1 MATNIVVPTVGES
14 VLEARVLHWRKHE
27 GESVGVGEVLVE
39 LETEKVNFE
48 VAAEVAGRLTHIAQ
62 PDGADVRP
70 GDVLGVVDETAVVE
84 PDAAAAAQEPRG
96 EISTPG
102 AAAPAPG
109 PAAAAGASDS
119 AHVRHEDVRG
129 PIAAPIPPDQPSTA
143 RPSAATPLARRVA
156 AEHDV
161 DISAVAGTGTGG
173 RVTRHDVEGALH
185 QPPPSAVPALAPAR
199 SEEHVRLSLRRLT
212 IAHRLVEALR
222 NAAMLTTFNEVDLGA
237 VADLRRRQNPL
248 VQARHGFRLGIAAFF
263 VRAAVAALREF
274 PYLNAEM
281 RGDEA
286 VLKRYFDIGIAVAAK
301 DGLVVPV
308 LRDADRRT
316 LVEIERGIRDFAQRA
331 EQGTLSLEDLRGGT
345 FTITNGGVFGSL
357 LSTPILNPPQV
368 GILGLH
374 RITDRPIARGGQVI
388 IRPMMY
394 VALTYDHRIVDGREA
409 VQFLGRV
416 KALIEDPES
425 LLLEG

>member
-14 VLEARVLHWRKHE
+14 VLQARVLHWRKHE
-27 GESVGVGEVLVE
+27 GEAVGVGEVLVE

-48 VAAEVAGRLTHIAQ
+48 VTAAVAGRLTHVAQ

-84 PDAAAAAQEPRG
+84 PDAASAAQDRRR
-96 EISTPG
+96 EISAPG
-102 AAAPAPG
+102 AAASAPS
-109 PAAAAGASDS
+109 AAAWDAVDPD
-119 AHVRHEDVRG
+119 HMLHEDVG
-129 PIAAPIPPDQPSTA
+129 GSTAAPNPPDQPSPA
-143 RPSAATPLARRVA
+143 RPSAATPLARRLA
-156 AEHDV
+156 AEHKV
-161 DISAVAGTGTGG
+161 DISAIAGTGTGG
-173 RVTRHDVEGALH
+173 RVTRHDVQGALH
-185 QPPPSAVPALAPAR
+185 QPPPAAPASAPAG

-212 IAHRLVEALR
+212 IARRLVEALR
-222 NAAMLTTFNEVDLGA
+222 NAAMVTTFNEADLGA

-248 VQARHGFRLGIAAFF
+248 IQERHGFRLGIAAFF

-274 PYLNAEM
+274 PYLNAEL
-281 RGDEA
+281 RGEEA
-286 VLKRYFDIGIAVAAK
+286 VLKRYYDIGIAVAAK

-308 LRDADRRT
+308 LRDANRRT

-357 LSTPILNPPQV
+357 FSTPILNPPQV

-374 RITDRPIARGGQVI
+374 RIADRPVARVGQVV

-416 KALIEDPES
+416 KALIEDPET